1 MAWEVEG
8 LPLAGTL
15 VQDTTWE
22 ITQGSSDL
30 QCLPVALRT
39 NTKLLRGGPE
49 ILHSVSDSFAT
60 LWTVT
65 HQVPL
70 PRQQYWSRLPFPS
83 AGDLLNPGVEP
94 TSPALAG
101 GLFTTELT
109 MWPLF
114 LQVLPAPVCSL
125 PTARHPPSRQS
136 AQFSM
141 PQEFCMCAPF

>member
-49 ILHSVSDSFAT
+49 ILQCV
-60 LWTVT
+60 
-65 HQVPL
+65 
-70 PRQQYWSRLPFPS
+70 
-83 AGDLLNPGVEP
+83 
-94 TSPALAG
+94 
-101 GLFTTELT
+101 
-109 MWPLF
+109 
-114 LQVLPAPVCSL
+114 
-125 PTARHPPSRQS
+125 
-136 AQFSM
+136 
-141 PQEFCMCAPF
+141 

>member
-49 ILHSVSDSFAT
+49 VLRSVLLLSDSFVT

-65 HQVPL
+65 HQVLL
-70 PRQQYWSRLPFPS
+70 PRQEYWSGLPFPS
-83 AGDLLNPGVEP
+83 AGDLLNPGSNP
-94 TSPALAG
+94 CLLHWQAD
-101 GLFTTELT
+101 
-109 MWPLF
+109 
-114 LQVLPAPVCSL
+114 SL
-125 PTARHPPSRQS
+125 LLS
-136 AQFSM
+136 
-141 PQEFCMCAPF
+141 

>member
-49 ILHSVSDSFAT
+49 VLCSVLLLSDSFVT

-70 PRQQYWSRLPFPS
+70 PRQEYWSGLPFPS

-94 TSPALAG
+94 TSRALAG
-101 GLFTTELT
+101 GLFTIELT

-125 PTARHPPSRQS
+125 PIACHPPSRQS
-136 AQFSM
+136 A
-141 PQEFCMCAPF
+141 